1 MEGTCFQGKTNLPKS
16 CLAFDLQVNSNYLKS
31 RKTMTIQLGNLLDK
45 SGLEF
50 ASSCRQM
57 MEEDMGSSQQQWLP
71 PCSAGVLGCVAVN
84 EHWQ

>member
-1 MEGTCFQGKTNLPKS
+1 
-16 CLAFDLQVNSNYLKS
+16 
-31 RKTMTIQLGNLLDK
+31 MTIQLGNLLDK